1 MRISNDWTLALKN
14 LLLPQYCKVCGD
26 RILTEE
32 NGYFC
37 PTCWET
43 SPRIER
49 PFCPVCGRPHPA
61 GVGLGTRSN
70 FLCGPCSAGKADRP
84 YRRIL
89 GAAQYEGAVEEA
101 IKLFKFNGR
110 PRLAGP
116 LGELMAEVAAREL
129 DCESYD
135 YVIPVPLHKVRYRER
150 GYNQSRLLAQEVLR
164 VFPAARLDES
174 LCRTRP
180 TKVQSR
186 LHSEA
191 ERRENVR
198 GAFAVVDGSHLA
210 GSTVLLVD
218 DVVTTGG
225 TISECA
231 LILREAGAA
240 IVDVLAA
247 ALALPHETRAQSK

>member
-1 MRISNDWTLALKN
+1 
-14 LLLPQYCKVCGD
+14 
-26 RILTEE
+26 
-32 NGYFC
+32 
-37 PTCWET
+37 
-43 SPRIER
+43 
-49 PFCPVCGRPHPA
+49 
-61 GVGLGTRSN
+61 
-70 FLCGPCSAGKADRP
+70 
-84 YRRIL
+84 
-89 GAAQYEGAVEEA
+89 
-101 IKLFKFNGR
+101 
-110 PRLAGP
+110 LAGP